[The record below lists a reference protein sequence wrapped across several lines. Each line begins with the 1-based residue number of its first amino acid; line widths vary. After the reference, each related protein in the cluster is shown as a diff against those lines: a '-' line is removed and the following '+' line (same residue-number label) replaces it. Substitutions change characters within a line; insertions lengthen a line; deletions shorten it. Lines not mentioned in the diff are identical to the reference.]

1 MFDLCLCEYAGQL
14 FVNLAQT
21 GVTWREEP
29 QVRRRLYHSVIWTCL
44 WATTDWWRTVQ
55 PAVGST
61 ALEKWSWAVEAASLF
76 LSCRLAMMNS
86 NLPFLYFITA
96 TESRLGQKLVPD
108 SGLLLWHSW
117 PCLGRIVELFETLGW
132 KSLWATHVGVLKIK
146 SVKRNPGYRSLDCKF
161 QRKQKQSGLYR
172 RYIWIKN
179 LWFLISLG

>member
-86 NLPFLYFITA
+86 NLPFL
-96 TESRLGQKLVPD
+96 LVFY
-108 SGLLLWHSW
+108 HSNRKQTRSEI
-117 PCLGRIVELFETLGW
+117 GARQ
-132 KSLWATHVGVLKIK
+132 WATAVTQLTMSWEDCGIVWNVGLEKPL
-146 SVKRNPGYRSLDCKF
+146 SYSCGSSED
-161 QRKQKQSGLYR
+161 
-172 RYIWIKN
+172 
-179 LWFLISLG
+179 